1 MLDFMLKHTV
11 SEKGEEVNKDV
22 WLVTESSLKRDLKGE
37 VWIDKKEERHY
48 VKGENMK
55 EDLEGEMGMCV
66 CRMVKG
72 GCSLGFADIV
82 EWGMSNMMK
91 EGSV

>member
-1 MLDFMLKHTV
+1 
-11 SEKGEEVNKDV
+11 
-22 WLVTESSLKRDLKGE
+22 
-37 VWIDKKEERHY
+37 
-48 VKGENMK
+48 MK

-66 CRMVKG
+66 CRVVKG